1 MLTSLYEEA
10 AKKKGLIQEE
20 IQEIDNSDFDI
31 NKFWNFDYIEPSNDN
46 KLKIAAGDG
55 SYSSKK
61 FLGFNIYAVAALGLI
76 FDGDRL
82 DNIENIELDATYHQK
97 FLTDKLRAKMSIFE
111 IENAIRAIEEKDVD
125 YYMIDGSLLGDI
137 IRPAPNDKDLQKL
150 YIEKLDNLANILK
163 YKDKMIAI
171 SKTSTS
177 NDYFNNNIPDMS
189 IFERFNK
196 MEGYSNPKYINVNS
210 QVKREFMIHDSFFK
224 SLDFTIFYIRLDDY
238 KNILKVELPY
248 KADNDEVEEIIS
260 IIKRDSVEGYPYL
273 LKKAHQDVIIRNS
286 DINDLSKILGLYE
299 KTGREMLN

>member
-111 IENAIRAIEEKDVD
+111 IENAIKAIEEKDVD

-210 QVKREFMIHDSFFK
+210 QVKREFMIHDGFFK

>member
-31 NKFWNFDYIEPSNDN
+31 NKLWNFDYIEPSKD

-76 FDGDRL
+76 FDGDKL
-82 DNIENIELDATYHQK
+82 DSIENIELDATYHQK
-97 FLTDKLRAKMSIFE
+97 FFIDKLRAKMSIFE
-111 IENAIRAIEEKDVD
+111 IENAIKAIEKNKVD

-137 IRPAPNDKDLQKL
+137 IRPAPNDNDLQKL

-163 YKDKMIAI
+163 YKHKMIAV
-171 SKTSTS
+171 SKTSTT
-177 NDYFNNNIPDMS
+177 NDYFKNNIPDMS

-196 MEGYSNPKYINVNS
+196 MEGYSNPIYLNVNS
-210 QVKREFMIHDSFFK
+210 QVKREFLIHDSFFK
-224 SLDFTIFYIRLDDY
+224 SLDFTIFYIRIDDY

-248 KADNDEVEEIIS
+248 KADKDEVEEIIS
-260 IIKRDSVEGYPYL
+260 IIKRDAVEGYPYL
-273 LKKAHQDVIIRNS
+273 LKKAHQDVIIRHK

>member
-111 IENAIRAIEEKDVD
+111 IENAIMAIEEKDVD